1 MNDTNALCWRR
12 SVQLYKLYHPQVSS
26 SDTQSHVILDFNM
39 SEGYTNY
46 MSLKSEGT
54 PMNDVMD
61 GEERQC
67 EPWATGKRFLM

>member
-1 MNDTNALCWRR
+1 M
-12 SVQLYKLYHPQVSS
+12 SS